1 MPLLRRA
8 RERTVRAR
16 RGPRS
21 TQTLTALLLFGAALL
36 ATPAIAGAAELSS
49 SFDSG
54 DDGWRVAQNNESDP
68 QALEPPMFTA
78 TGGNPGGFISVTDSA
93 TDPNQQEP
101 QGRYWYLAS
110 PESWG
115 GDRDGFYGGSL
126 SFDARYTGPPP
137 DYPPVVAL
145 FDNGGNGLYHYDV
158 SASPLGGAWQRFEVP
173 LRESSA
179 WSYQGGA
186 VTRAQFISVL
196 SDLSTVAI
204 DGDLAQDHVGETTGI
219 DNVALAGPVNIPRKL
234 SLAYKRAAGVFTGRL
249 TAGDFGCVPEQRI
262 TVFRMRGGPDAMIGT
277 DVTAHTGAFK
287 VRDRGKPGTYYAT
300 VRAAAVPG
308 AGNCLAAESR
318 KVRVR

>member
-1 MPLLRRA
+1 MALLGRA

-21 TQTLTALLLFGAALL
+21 TQTLTALLAFGAALL
-36 ATPAIAGAAELSS
+36 ATPAVAGAVEFSS

-68 QALEPPMFTA
+68 EAFEPPTFNTS
-78 TGGNPGGFISVTDSA
+78 GGNPGGYVSVTDNWP
-93 TDPNQQEP
+93 DPNPQEP
-101 QGRYWYLAS
+101 DGRYWYLAS

-115 GDRDGFYGGSL
+115 GDRGGFYGGSL
-126 SFDARYTGPPP
+126 SFDARYTGPSP

-145 FDNGGNGLYHYDV
+145 FDNEGNGLYYYDV
-158 SASPLGGAWQRFEVP
+158 AATPPGAAWQRFEVP

-179 WSYQGGA
+179 WSYQGGEA
-186 VTRAQFISVL
+186 TRAHFMSIL
-196 SDLSTVAI
+196 SDLSAVVI

-219 DNVALAGPVNIPRKL
+219 DNVVLAGPVNVARKL
-234 SLAYKRAAGVFTGRL
+234 SLTYKRSAKAFTGKL
-249 TAGDFGCVPEQRI
+249 TAADFGCVPGQKV
-262 TVFRMRGGPDAMIGT
+262 TVFRMRGGPDAKIGT
-277 DVTAHTGAFK
+277 ARTAHTGVFK

-308 AGNCLAAESR
+308 AGNCQAAKSPN
-318 KVRVR
+318 VRVR